1 MKAVRV
7 HEFGGPEVLQ
17 FEEAAIPDPGPGM
30 VLVKIAAAGV
40 NFIDTYQRSGAY
52 PLALPV
58 TLGMEGAGVVEAVGE
73 SVTAVAP
80 GHRVGYSM
88 QIGAYA
94 EYALA
99 PAWTVVPIPP
109 AISLETAG
117 ALMLQ
122 AMTAHYLSHSTY
134 AIQPGDTVLVHAA
147 AGGVGLL
154 LVQVAKL
161 LGARV
166 IGTVSTAE
174 KAALALAFGAD
185 HVIRY
190 TEEDFAAEVLRL
202 TEGAGV
208 PVVYDSVGKDTFDKS
223 LDCLQPRGLL
233 VLFGQSSG
241 PVAPVD
247 PQTLNRKGSLY
258 LTRPGPGPYM
268 RTQEEIR
275 GRYADLFG
283 WIESGDL
290 RVRIDQTY
298 PLAEAAAAHR
308 YIEGRQT
315 KGKVL
320 LLP

>member
-122 AMTAHYLSHSTY
+122 GMTAHYLSHSTY

-233 VLFGQSSG
+233 ALFGQSRG

-247 PQTLNRKGSLY
+247 PQTLNRRGSVWLA
-258 LTRPGPGPYM
+258 RPGPGP
-268 RTQEEIR
+268 
-275 GRYADLFG
+275 
-283 WIESGDL
+283 
-290 RVRIDQTY
+290 
-298 PLAEAAAAHR
+298 
-308 YIEGRQT
+308 
-315 KGKVL
+315 
-320 LLP
+320 